1 MSINRAILLGNVGRD
16 PEVRTLTSGDKVAS
30 FSVATSEQ
38 WKDKA
43 TGERKETTD
52 WHQVVVFNQALVGI
66 VEQYVT
72 KGSRVSVEGSIKTRK
87 YQTSDGSDRYAT
99 EIVVGR
105 FDGRIGLEGKPGGGP
120 QRDEHGYGNT
130 RTRDGDAGN
139 VLKPAPADRRPAPD
153 LDDDIPF

>member
-16 PEVRTLTSGDKVAS
+16 PEVRTTTNGDKVAS
-30 FSVATSEQ
+30 FSLATSES

-52 WHQVVVFNQALVGI
+52 WHQVVVFNQNLVGI

-72 KGSRVSVEGSIKTRK
+72 KGSRVSIEGAIKTRK
-87 YQTSDGSDRYAT
+87 YTAKDGGERYVT

-105 FDGRIGLEGKPGGGP
+105 FDGRIGLEGKPTGGP
-120 QRDEHGYGNT
+120 QREEHGYGST
-130 RTRDGDAGN
+130 RTRESSAGHQAAAAGSAGRDA
-139 VLKPAPADRRPAPD
+139 

>member
-1 MSINRAILLGNVGRD
+1 MSINRAILLGHVGRD
-16 PEVRTLTSGDKVAS
+16 PEVRSTTGGDKVAS
-30 FSVATSEQ
+30 FSLATSES

-52 WHQVVVFNQALVGI
+52 WHQVVVFNQNLVGI

-72 KGSRVSVEGSIKTRK
+72 KGSRVSVEGAIKTRK
-87 YQTSDGSDRYAT
+87 YTAKDGGERYVT

-105 FDGRIGLEGKPGGGP
+105 FDGRIGLEGKPSAGP
-120 QRDEHGYGNT
+120 QREEHGYGST
-130 RTRDGDAGN
+130 RTRDNAGAQQA
-139 VLKPAPADRRPAPD
+139 APASSAGRGD